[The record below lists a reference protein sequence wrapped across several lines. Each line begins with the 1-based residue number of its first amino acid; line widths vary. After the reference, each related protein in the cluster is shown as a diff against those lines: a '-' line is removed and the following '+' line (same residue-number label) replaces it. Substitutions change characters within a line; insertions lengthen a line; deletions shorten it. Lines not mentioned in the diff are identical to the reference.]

1 MVIVI
6 LLLWWLLG
14 SLGGSNED
22 ASTPAAD
29 TAQSSSAAPASGKEK
44 KPATSESK
52 KPKAP
57 KKDQEK
63 KPDEEQD
70 SKPKDPAADKT
81 TCELGDL
88 RLTAVPG
95 KSTFDPEEQPTFYVE
110 IKNPTKG
117 DCVINVDEDQLLFEV
132 FAMDDYH
139 RVWGDLDCNEPSV
152 NGDVTIEAGKS
163 QNYKMGSW
171 SRTTSAP
178 DQCES
183 RQPVG
188 PGSYLLYAH
197 LGDNV
202 SQPATFNM
210 S

>member
-1 MVIVI
+1 MLI
-6 LLLWWLLG
+6 LLLWWLL
-14 SLGGSNED
+14 SSIGGSKED

-29 TAQSSSAAPASGKEK
+29 TTQSSSATPTSGKEK
-44 KPATSESK
+44 KPDAKDK
-52 KPKAP
+52 KAEA
-57 KKDQEK
+57 EK
-63 KPDEEQD
+63 KAAEKREEE
-70 SKPKDPAADKT
+70 KKGAEPKDPAAEKT
-81 TCELGDL
+81 SCELGDL
-88 RLTAVPG
+88 RVTAVPG
-95 KSTFDPEEQPTFYVE
+95 KSTFDPEEQPTFYAK
-110 IKNPTKG
+110 IANPTKA
-117 DCVINVDEDQLLFEV
+117 DCVIDVDEAKLLFEV

-139 RVWGDLDCNEPSV
+139 RVWGDLDCNEPSIT
-152 NGDVTIEAGKS
+152 GEVTIEAGKS

-178 DQCES
+178 EQCDS